1 MKVRFQNFSAKAM
14 QHVTDKKIKTLQNC
28 EDEAIHLIESVQSFG
43 YVIAVDP
50 ETKFRWLVKTS
61 MSYLKSVSLRVKLLL
76 LSSSI
81 RLPKMHQPFK
91 VSIKALKAGIHAERI
106 NGNLPKTHF
115 V

>member
-50 ETKFRWLVKTS
+50 ETKKNS
-61 MSYLKSVSLRVKLLL
+61 
-76 LSSSI
+76 
-81 RLPKMHQPFK
+81 
-91 VSIKALKAGIHAERI
+91 G
-106 NGNLPKTHF
+106 G
-115 V
+115 

>member
-50 ETKFRWLVKTS
+50 ETKKIQV
-61 MSYLKSVSLRVKLLL
+61 VSENINEL
-76 LSSSI
+76 
-81 RLPKMHQPFK
+81 FK
-91 VSIKALKAGIHAERI
+91 VSITAGETLITELI
-106 NGNLPKTHF
+106 DTPSDPP
-115 V
+115 

>member
-50 ETKFRWLVKTS
+50 ETKKIQV
-61 MSYLKSVSLRVKLLL
+61 VSENINEL
-76 LSSSI
+76 
-81 RLPKMHQPFK
+81 FK
-91 VSIKALKAGIHAERI
+91 VSITAG
-106 NGNLPKTHF
+106 
-115 V
+115 